1 MFNNY
6 NPYYRYMNNPNIF
19 SGFKKINWSSIL
31 DGTQKTL
38 SIINQAIPVIYQIK
52 PLYENAKTAFKVV
65 NILKEDDKNNRKNN
79 MSNNVNTTN
88 KKVEPNNSPTYF
100 L

>member
-1 MFNNY
+1 MYRNNY
-6 NPYYRYMNNPNIF
+6 YPFYNYNSMR
-19 SGFKKINWSSIL
+19 FKRINWSRLL

-38 SIINQAIPVIYQIK
+38 GIINQAIPVFYQIK

-65 NILKEDDKNNRKNN
+65 NIMNKDDKKIEK
-79 MSNNVNTTN
+79 TT
-88 KKVEPNNSPTYF
+88 KKVEPSNSPTYF

>member
-1 MFNNY
+1 MYRNSYYPFYNY
-6 NPYYRYMNNPNIF
+6 NNMR
-19 SGFKKINWSSIL
+19 FKKINWSRLL

-38 SIINQAIPVIYQIK
+38 GIINQAIPVIYQIK

-65 NILKEDDKNNRKNN
+65 NIMNKDDKKINK
-79 MSNNVNTTN
+79 TI
-88 KKVEPNNSPTYF
+88 KKVEPSNSPTYF